1 MGDALSRCCAS
12 MWGYNLPVSI
22 PSQSGQPATADPPP
36 APPKRSTTDLK
47 RPRIYNGKYEQVGK
61 IGEGGFSKVY
71 LVRHLKNGKLYALK
85 KVSKSKLKSNSN
97 QMTVE
102 NVMNEKKILL
112 KVRNPFIVAFSSC
125 FQDEKNLYYVMEFCK
140 GGPITKYL
148 AKQKH
153 FSEQVVQ
160 FYASEVV
167 LALKA
172 LHYDYDVIYRDLK
185 PDNILIAEDGHIK
198 LTDFGLSTIGKKFS
212 MTGCG
217 TPEYIAPEI
226 LAQVPHTKMV
236 DYWSLGCMMFLFLY
250 GRFPF
255 FDRNTNVQFAKIRK
269 GHFTFPERPK
279 VSQEAQDFIRK
290 LLQLSPQKR
299 LGYNGIQELM
309 SHPFFYGVN
318 WADVAAKRV
327 KPPIQPSEP
336 KIKEEGPD
344 FSFPTNVKV
353 EGFTQE
359 ENTLTAEHL
368 LT

>member
-1 MGDALSRCCAS
+1 MFLGLNGVGVCNPMGDALSRCCAS
-12 MWGYNLPVSI
+12 VWGYNLPLSI
-22 PSQSGQPATADPPP
+22 PSQGGQPATASQT
-36 APPKRSTTDLK
+36 AAAPKRSTTDLK

-85 KVSKSKLKSNSN
+85 KVSKSKLKSSSN

-153 FSEQVVQ
+153 FAEQVVQ
-160 FYASEVV
+160 FYAAEVV

-226 LAQVPHTKMV
+226 LA
-236 DYWSLGCMMFLFLY
+236 
-250 GRFPF
+250 
-255 FDRNTNVQFAKIRK
+255 DRKSV
-269 GHFTFPERPK
+269 
-279 VSQEAQDFIRK
+279 V
-290 LLQLSPQKR
+290 
-299 LGYNGIQELM
+299 
-309 SHPFFYGVN
+309 
-318 WADVAAKRV
+318 
-327 KPPIQPSEP
+327 
-336 KIKEEGPD
+336 
-344 FSFPTNVKV
+344 
-353 EGFTQE
+353 
-359 ENTLTAEHL
+359 
-368 LT
+368 